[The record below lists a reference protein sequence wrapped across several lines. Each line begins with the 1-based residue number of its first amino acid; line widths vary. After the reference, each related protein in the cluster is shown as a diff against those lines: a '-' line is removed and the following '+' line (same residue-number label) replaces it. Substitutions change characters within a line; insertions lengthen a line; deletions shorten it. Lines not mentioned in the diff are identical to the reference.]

1 MIVFFK
7 VKLEKTRAE
16 DVKLRLQEEEVEA
29 ACWIDQR
36 QIKEVLEKTASEEE
50 VIEVVKSLK
59 EDEEVKLK
67 QLNPFYPNEYGEGFG
82 KALAFAMRYLISLR

>member
-1 MIVFFK
+1 M
-7 VKLEKTRAE
+7 
-16 DVKLRLQEEEVEA
+16 KLRLQEEEVEA

-59 EDEEVKLK
+59 EDEKVKLK
-67 QLNPFYPNEYGEGFG
+67 
-82 KALAFAMRYLISLR
+82 

>member
-67 QLNPFYPNEYGEGFG
+67 
-82 KALAFAMRYLISLR
+82 